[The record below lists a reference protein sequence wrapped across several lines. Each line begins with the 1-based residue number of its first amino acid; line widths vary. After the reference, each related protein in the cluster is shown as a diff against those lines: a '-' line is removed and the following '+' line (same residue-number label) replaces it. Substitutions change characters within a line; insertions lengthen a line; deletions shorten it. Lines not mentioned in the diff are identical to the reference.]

1 MTFARSVISIAGV
14 VLALAPCL
22 PANGAA
28 LTTSVVQ
35 PNADTSHWNVA
46 IWEPGPVSPTAG
58 NTYEVLSGA
67 RLRSP
72 NGTIASG
79 GTAVAGQTFTF
90 PGDAL
95 ILSGELRLKQ
105 SYDGAIFNF
114 PGVGGNA
121 GLIFNGG
128 ILNDGEER
136 IMTIAGLVESR
147 TGTIGSLNPGGQN
160 VTDISANR
168 GYIFT
173 ALLTGGGDFAL
184 DYGHDTTTPGVSVPA
199 VRIDSANPTFTGN
212 WIVNSGWLQGVAPNA
227 LGTGDVMLTS
237 TQGPSTL
244 DYDYDATN
252 PTSTLEL
259 IGPTSKLILDQNL
272 TFAEVIIDGTPLAP
286 GLHTFAALN
295 ASFDAN
301 IVDGGNGTITVGVVP
316 EPVGLG
322 LLWIG
327 SLPLLGARKRKRA
340 SAGAR

>member
-1 MTFARSVISIAGV
+1 MSSARAIVAIAGV
-14 VLALAPCL
+14 IALAPVL
-22 PANGAA
+22 PAYGAA

-35 PNADTSHWNVA
+35 ALADTNHWNA
-46 IWEPGPVSPTAG
+46 PIWDPGPVSPTAG
-58 NTYEVLSGA
+58 NTYEVLAGA
-67 RLRSP
+67 RVRSP
-72 NGTIASG
+72 NGTVASG
-79 GTAVAGQTFTF
+79 GNGLAGQTFTF

-105 SYDGAIFNF
+105 NFNDPIFNF

-121 GLIFNGG
+121 GLVFNGG

-147 TGTIGSLNPGGQN
+147 TGTIGSINPGGQA

-199 VRIDSANPTFTGN
+199 VRIDSANPTFRGN
-212 WIVNSGWLQGVAPNA
+212 WIVNSGWLQGTAPNA
-227 LGTGDVMLTS
+227 LGIGDVTLTS

-252 PTSTLEL
+252 PTSTIEL
-259 IGPTSKLILDQNL
+259 IGPTSTLILDQNL
-272 TFAEVIIDGTPLAP
+272 TFEKVIIDGASLAP
-286 GLHTFAALN
+286 GRYTFDQLN
-295 ASFDAN
+295 ALFDAN
-301 IVDGGNGTITVGVVP
+301 IVDGGNGTITIVP

-322 LLWIG
+322 LLLLG
-327 SLPLLGARKRKRA
+327 SLPLLGARRRV
-340 SAGAR
+340 SSGLR